1 MSPTNSV
8 KEYSNR
14 FPWEIQSAI
23 NGIDGD
29 TERAIIALLFDENK
43 LPFTEL
49 QEELG
54 DEEPLHPQTLSNS
67 LSKLRK
73 GGLIEKRILDSD
85 LDDEH
90 PEDTF
95 SSYYEIS
102 EYGERF
108 VEALFASLGDV
119 HGSRG
124 ISREVIAVPQNESY
138 EAVNE
143 IRSEMENELAQ

>member
-23 NGIDGD
+23 DGIDGD
-29 TERAIIALLFDENK
+29 TERAVIALLFDEDK
-43 LPFTEL
+43 LSFTEI

-54 DEEPLHPQTLSNS
+54 DEDPLHPQTLSNS
-67 LSKLRK
+67 LSKLKK

-90 PEDTF
+90 PEEIF

-119 HGSRG
+119 HGSSG
-124 ISREVIAVPQNESY
+124 INTKVIAVPQNQSY
-138 EAVNE
+138 EAATEV
-143 IRSEMENELAQ
+143 RTELEEELIK